1 MTPQETI
8 AHLQSQLD
16 ECRKELSASR
26 IENEKL
32 NDFANAKEAL
42 AWSNQVDGARLHAK
56 LTAAETA
63 LAASQAELADMT
75 HRFKHYS
82 ATMEAER
89 AARNP
94 RNTMSYIHEIQG
106 EADIEG
112 KACAE
117 VDRLRVELADAKRL
131 TKAQDDYIAFLYEVE
146 KGRAGMIVSHPH
158 FAYPQ
163 SQIDEGIRLRAA
175 IDKAEGRT

>member
-1 MTPQETI
+1 MHRAHYCVRVTITTPEYEVTPER
-8 AHLQSQLD
+8 LV
-16 ECRKELSASR
+16 ELLHDARS
-26 IENEKL
+26 KT
-32 NDFANAKEAL
+32 KEANRRDFE
-42 AWSNQVDGARLHAK
+42 SS
-56 LTAAETA
+56 AE